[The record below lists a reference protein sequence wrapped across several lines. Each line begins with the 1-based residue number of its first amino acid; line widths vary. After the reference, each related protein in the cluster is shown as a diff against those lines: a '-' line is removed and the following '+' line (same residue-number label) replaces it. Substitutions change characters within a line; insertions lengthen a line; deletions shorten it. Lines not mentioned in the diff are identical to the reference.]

1 MKTMLNMFN
10 TFKTSPL
17 SAKIGLAVVIFGLS
31 VALLAPMLAPYG
43 ESEIVADVWLSPGD
57 GHLLGTDQLGRD
69 MLTRLIY
76 GARNSITIAFI
87 TTLIAFFV
95 GAFLGLTAAVTGGWL
110 DNLLARIVDIFM
122 AFPTLILALMIL
134 SVLGTSIPVLIVVV
148 ALLDATR
155 VFRLAR
161 ALAMDIAIMEYVD
174 AARLRGEK
182 TFYIVRREIL
192 PNALPALIAE
202 FGLRFCFIFL
212 FISSLSFLGLGIQP
226 PTADWGSM
234 VRENSGAINFGI
246 LTPIYPA
253 GAIAALTVSINM
265 VVDWFLHRSAQI
277 RA

>member
-1 MKTMLNMFN
+1 MKNLIKLL
-10 TFKTSPL
+10 KTSPL
-17 SAKIGLAVVIFGLS
+17 SARFGMAVILISLG
-31 VALLAPMLAPYG
+31 VALLAPVLAPYG
-43 ESEIVADVWLSPGD
+43 ESEVVSDVWLPVSSD
-57 GHLLGTDQLGRD
+57 HLLGTDQLGRD
-69 MLTRLIY
+69 MLSRLIY
-76 GARNSITIAFI
+76 GARNSISIAFL
-87 TTLIAFFV
+87 TTMLAFGV
-95 GAFLGLTAAVTGGWL
+95 GAVLGLVAATTGGWL
-110 DNLLARIVDIFM
+110 DNLLSRIVDIFM

-134 SVLGTSIPVLIVVV
+134 SILGTSIPVLIVVV
-148 ALLDATR
+148 ALLDSTR

-161 ALAMDIAIMEYVD
+161 ALAMDIAIMEFVD

-192 PNALPALIAE
+192 PNSLPALIAE

-212 FISSLSFLGLGIQP
+212 FISALSFLGLGIQP

-246 LTPIYPA
+246 LTPLYPA
-253 GAIAALTVSINM
+253 GTIALLTVSINL

>member
-1 MKTMLNMFN
+1 MKKFQKSIKVL
-10 TFKTSPL
+10 KTSPI
-17 SAKIGLAVVIFGLS
+17 SARIGLTIIVLS
-31 VALLAPMLAPYG
+31 LLVALFAPLLAPYG
-43 ESEIVADVWLSPGD
+43 ESEVVSDVWLAPG
-57 GHLLGTDQLGRD
+57 GEFIMGTDQLGRD
-69 MLTRLIY
+69 MLSRLIY
-76 GARNSITIAFI
+76 GARNSIAIAFT
-87 TTLIAFFV
+87 TTLIAFFL
-95 GAFLGLTAAVTGGWL
+95 GASLGLTAAVTGGWL
-110 DNLLARIVDIFM
+110 DNLLSRIVDIFM

-134 SVLGTSIPVLIVVV
+134 SVLGTSVPVLIAVV
-148 ALLDATR
+148 ALLDSTR
-155 VFRLAR
+155 VYRLAR

-182 TFYIVRREIL
+182 TLYIVRREIL

-234 VRENSGAINFGI
+234 VRENSAAINFGI
-246 LTPIYPA
+246 MTPIYPA
-253 GAIAALTVSINM
+253 ATIAIITVSINM

>member
-1 MKTMLNMFN
+1 MKALMKTL
-10 TFKTSPL
+10 KTSPL
-17 SAKIGLAVVIFGLS
+17 SARVGLMVIVLGLG
-31 VALLAPMLAPYG
+31 VAIFAPLLAPYG
-43 ESEIVADVWLSPGD
+43 ESEVVAEVWLSPGGD
-57 GHLLGTDQLGRD
+57 HLLGTDQLGRD
-69 MLTRLIY
+69 MLTRIIF

-87 TTLIAFFV
+87 TTMIAFFV

-110 DNLLARIVDIFM
+110 DHLLSRIVDIFM

-148 ALLDATR
+148 ALLDSTR

-161 ALAMDIAIMEYVD
+161 ALAMDIAIMEFVD

-253 GAIAALTVSINM
+253 AAIAILTVSINM

>member
-1 MKTMLNMFN
+1 MKKLQKMIKTL
-10 TFKTSPL
+10 KTSPI
-17 SAKIGLAVVIFGLS
+17 SARIGLTIIVFSLL
-31 VALLAPMLAPYG
+31 VALFAPMLAPFG
-43 ESEIVADVWLSPGD
+43 ESEIVADVWLSPGGD
-57 GHLLGTDQLGRD
+57 HLLGTDQLGRD
-69 MLTRLIY
+69 MYSRLIY

-87 TTLIAFFV
+87 TTMIAFFL

-110 DNLLARIVDIFM
+110 DNLLSRIVDIFM

-148 ALLDATR
+148 ALLDSTR

-192 PNALPALIAE
+192 PNAMPALIAE

-246 LTPIYPA
+246 LTPLYPA
-253 GAIAALTVSINM
+253 GTIAALTVSINM

>member
-1 MKTMLNMFN
+1 MKNMIKVL
-10 TFKTSPL
+10 KTSPI
-17 SAKIGLAVVIFGLS
+17 SARFGMIVIALGLL
-31 VALLAPMLAPYG
+31 VALFAPILAPYG
-43 ESEIVADVWLSPGD
+43 ESEIVAEVWLSSSGD
-57 GHLLGTDQLGRD
+57 YPLGTDQLGRD
-69 MLTRLIY
+69 MVSRLIY
-76 GARNSITIAFI
+76 GARNSIAIAFTATMI
-87 TTLIAFFV
+87 AFGVGAMLGLIA
-95 GAFLGLTAAVTGGWL
+95 ATTGGWI
-110 DNLLARIVDIFM
+110 DNLLSRIVDIFM
-122 AFPTLILALMIL
+122 ALPTLILSLMIL
-134 SVLGTSIPVLIVVV
+134 SILGTSIPILIVVV
-148 ALLDATR
+148 ALLDSTR

-161 ALAMDIAIMEYVD
+161 ALAMDIAIMEFVD

-246 LTPIYPA
+246 LTPLYPA
-253 GAIAALTVSINM
+253 ATIALITISINL
-265 VVDWFLHRSAQI
+265 VVDWFLQRSAQI

>member
-1 MKTMLNMFN
+1 MMKNMIKVL
-10 TFKTSPL
+10 KTSPI
-17 SAKIGLAVVIFGLS
+17 SARFGLIVIAIGLI
-31 VALLAPMLAPYG
+31 VALFAPLLAPYG
-43 ESEIVADVWLSPGD
+43 ESEIVAEVWLSSSGEYP
-57 GHLLGTDQLGRD
+57 LGTDQLGRD
-69 MLTRLIY
+69 MLSRLIY
-76 GARNSITIAFI
+76 GARNSIAIAFI
-87 TTLIAFFV
+87 TTMIAFGV
-95 GAFLGLTAAVTGGWL
+95 GAMLGLVAATTGGWI
-110 DNLLARIVDIFM
+110 DNLLSRIVDIFM

-148 ALLDATR
+148 ALLDSTR

-161 ALAMDIAIMEYVD
+161 ALAMDIAIMEFVD

-192 PNALPALIAE
+192 PNAMPALIAE

-246 LTPIYPA
+246 LTPLYPA
-253 GAIAALTVSINM
+253 GTIALITISINL
-265 VVDWFLHRSAQI
+265 VVDWFLQRSAQI

>member
-1 MKTMLNMFN
+1 MKKIDKMIKVL
-10 TFKTSPL
+10 KTSPI
-17 SAKIGLAVVIFGLS
+17 SARIGLIIIVLS
-31 VALLAPMLAPYG
+31 LLVALFAPLLAPYG
-43 ESEIVADVWLSPGD
+43 ESEVVADVWLSPGSD
-57 GHLLGTDQLGRD
+57 YLLGTDQLGRD
-69 MLTRLIY
+69 MFSRLIY
-76 GARNSITIAFI
+76 GARNSITIAFT
-87 TTLIAFFV
+87 TTLIAFFL
-95 GAFLGLTAAVTGGWL
+95 GSFLGLTAAVTGGWL
-110 DNLLARIVDIFM
+110 DNLLSRIVDIFM

-148 ALLDATR
+148 ALLDSTR

-182 TFYIVRREIL
+182 TFYIVRKEIL

-246 LTPIYPA
+246 MTPIYPA
-253 GAIAALTVSINM
+253 ATIAVITVSINM
-265 VVDWFLHRSAQI
+265 VVDWFLHRSTQI